1 MRRLHLRIST
11 GSRWQRYILILV
23 AIPVL
28 QDWYM
33 VSGQILIEILKQSP
47 NPCLEC
53 LMLGISYHTY
63 HTLREVH
70 ASWNDFKL
78 FVKNLKA
85 RQKEG
90 QTLTADEL
98 DHIQRYKGL
107 KHLKPGKR
115 TQHPQL
121 SSQSKQ
127 VCPLSLS
134 FRLEFMRLESQDLR
148 SHFSM

>member
-1 MRRLHLRIST
+1 MTAVYSYSCCYSGLARLIY
-11 GSRWQRYILILV
+11 GGW
-23 AIPVL
+23 
-28 QDWYM
+28 
-33 VSGQILIEILKQSP
+33 QILIEILKQSP
-47 NPCLEC
+47 NPCLKC

-85 RQKEG
+85 RRKEG

-98 DHIQRYKGL
+98 DHIKRYEEL

-127 VCPLSLS
+127 VCPLFLS

>member
-1 MRRLHLRIST
+1 MPPKCR
-11 GSRWQRYILILV
+11 GSEECEEGAGDV
-23 AIPVL
+23 ANAKVL
-28 QDWYM
+28 AIGACGDGEIAFEDIHGKSM
-33 VSGQILIEILKQSP
+33 TAILIEILKQSP
-47 NPCLEC
+47 NPCLKC

-85 RQKEG
+85 RFQEG

-98 DHIQRYKGL
+98 GHIRRYDEL

-127 VCPLSLS
+127 
-134 FRLEFMRLESQDLR
+134 DLR
-148 SHFSM
+148 SRFSM